1 MNSGVSILS
10 KMLRCSSMRKSNI
23 IWSALLLILFLFFV
37 NIVVLKTT
45 SEAHAATSSTTTSLL
60 QEQIN
65 VRTTEVVQLN
75 QEIAKYQAEIQQTG
89 ADKKTLQA
97 AINVLNLQRKKLET
111 QILATQNQIATVK
124 LEITQLNSNISGTQS
139 SIEEDQAALAED
151 VRSLSAADEQ
161 SLILQ
166 ILSADSLAEVWSD
179 VDATLQVQT
188 AIQNQVQVLIT
199 KEEQLAAAQTAS
211 KEKQAVLSSQKQNLA
226 GEQVALTQ
234 TQLQKT
240 RLLIETNAKESN
252 YEKLLSRAKA
262 ELEGF
267 STFAKNAGGFGLLSN
282 QTSCDSWGCYYNQR
296 DSAWGDDPLDGTQ
309 YSLKSDGCL
318 VTAMAMVMTHYGY
331 RNVTPVTIN
340 TNPGNFASY
349 YPAYLLFTIHVDGV
363 SATRKAA
370 TINATLSTGN
380 PVIVGLYAYGGTHFV
395 VLTKKI
401 GNDYLMRDPYIPNG
415 KDISFSA
422 HYSLRNIFG
431 ISRVIIN

>member
-1 MNSGVSILS
+1 MFILLSLVTDVVIFRAIPSAQAAPSG
-10 KMLRCSSMRKSNI
+10 
-23 IWSALLLILFLFFV
+23 
-37 NIVVLKTT
+37 TT
-45 SEAHAATSSTTTSLL
+45 SSL
-60 QEQIN
+60 QDQIN
-65 VRTTEVVQLN
+65 MHTAEIAQLN
-75 QEIAKYQAEIQQTG
+75 QEIAKYQAEIQKTG

-97 AINVLNLQRKKLET
+97 AINTLDLQRKKVET
-111 QILATQNQIATVK
+111 QILETQNQITTIK
-124 LEITQLNSNISGTQS
+124 LEITQLGSNISDTQS
-139 SIEEDQAALAED
+139 TIEGDKAALAED
-151 VRSLSAADEQ
+151 VRSLSATDEQ
-161 SLILQ
+161 PLILQ
-166 ILSADSLAEVWSD
+166 VLFANSLAAAWSD

-188 AIQNQVQVLIT
+188 AIQDQVQA
-199 KEEQLAAAQTAS
+199 LAAKENHLTADQAIS
-211 KEKQAVLSSQKQNLA
+211 VGKQIVLSEQKQNLA
-226 GEQVALTQ
+226 GEQTALTQ

-267 STFAKNAGGFGLLSN
+267 STFATNAGGFGLLSN

-296 DSAWGDDPLDGTQ
+296 DSAWGNDPLDGTQ

-370 TINATLSTGN
+370 TINATLATGN
-380 PVIVGLYAYGGTHFV
+380 PVIIGLYAYGGTHFV
-395 VLTKKI
+395 VLTKKV

-415 KDISFSA
+415 KDISFDA
-422 HYSLRNIFG
+422 HYSLRNVFG
-431 ISRVIIN
+431 ISKVVIN

>member
-1 MNSGVSILS
+1 MFILLSLVTDVVIFRAIPSAQAAPSG
-10 KMLRCSSMRKSNI
+10 
-23 IWSALLLILFLFFV
+23 
-37 NIVVLKTT
+37 
-45 SEAHAATSSTTTSLL
+45 TTTSSL
-60 QEQIN
+60 QDQIN
-65 VRTTEVVQLN
+65 MHTAEIAQLN
-75 QEIAKYQAEIQQTG
+75 QEIAKYQAEIQKTG

-97 AINVLNLQRKKLET
+97 AINTLDLQRKKVET
-111 QILATQNQIATVK
+111 QILETQNQITTIK
-124 LEITQLNSNISGTQS
+124 LEITQLGSNISDTQS
-139 SIEEDQAALAED
+139 TIEGDKAALAED
-151 VRSLSAADEQ
+151 VRSLSATDEQ
-161 SLILQ
+161 PLILQ
-166 ILSADSLAEVWSD
+166 VLFANSLASAWSD

-188 AIQNQVQVLIT
+188 AIQDQVQA
-199 KEEQLAAAQTAS
+199 LAAKENHLTADQAIS
-211 KEKQAVLSSQKQNLA
+211 VGKQIVLSEQKQNLA
-226 GEQVALTQ
+226 GEQTALTQ

-267 STFAKNAGGFGLLSN
+267 STFATNAGGFGLLSN

-296 DSAWGDDPLDGTQ
+296 DSAWGNDPLDGTQ

-370 TINATLSTGN
+370 TINATLATGN
-380 PVIVGLYAYGGTHFV
+380 PVIIGLYAYGGTHFV

-415 KDISFSA
+415 KDISFDA

-431 ISRVIIN
+431 ISKVVIN